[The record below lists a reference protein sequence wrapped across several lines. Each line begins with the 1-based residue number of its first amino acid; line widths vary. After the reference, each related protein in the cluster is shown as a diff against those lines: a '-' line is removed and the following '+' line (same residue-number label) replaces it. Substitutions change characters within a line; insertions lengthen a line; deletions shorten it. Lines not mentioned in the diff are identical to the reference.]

1 MSADD
6 SIATAEKLANLR
18 HRNLAKINAVDA
30 TSKMLIKIFNYLE
43 SHPIIDIT
51 KTSRELGLAYNTV
64 SKGVHKLIDL
74 EILEP
79 TKNVSR
85 NRVFGYEEYLKILRK
100 GT

>member
-1 MSADD
+1 MSAWLKFGL
-6 SIATAEKLANLR
+6 TN
-18 HRNLAKINAVDA
+18 
-30 TSKMLIKIFNYLE
+30 T
-43 SHPIIDIT
+43 
-51 KTSRELGLAYNTV
+51 LAYNTV